1 MKIVSIE
8 TRAHVRAPDPSP
20 IRDAL
25 QALPGAGSVEVL
37 LTADDGLVGQ
47 GDAGFGRI
55 AGGPETLK
63 ALIDRELAPLVA
75 GRDPA
80 RVREIHEELLREV
93 EYHGAAGLAMFGIA
107 AIDTALWD
115 LLGRAAG
122 WPVHRLLGACRDR
135 IPAYAMVGWL
145 NYDDDEVQRVCARA
159 MEQGF
164 RAIKIKVGYP
174 TAEED
179 ARRVETVR
187 AAIGRGAALMV
198 DANQSLST
206 AEAIRRARLFE
217 ELGCAWFEEPLPAD
231 DVEGYAEL
239 AAAAAIPIAT
249 GENLYG
255 RRAFAPFVARRAVDI
270 VQGDLRRAGGPTEV
284 LAIAA
289 LADAFRLPYASHGGG
304 AVNLNLLATMPNA
317 AWLETG
323 LIGPGSKLVLEDGC
337 ALVPQGPG
345 FAWE

>member
-1 MKIVSIE
+1 
-8 TRAHVRAPDPSP
+8 
-20 IRDAL
+20 
-25 QALPGAGSVEVL
+25 
-37 LTADDGLVGQ
+37 
-47 GDAGFGRI
+47 
-55 AGGPETLK
+55 
-63 ALIDRELAPLVA
+63 VA
-75 GRDPA
+75 
-80 RVREIHEELLREV
+80 
-93 EYHGAAGLAMFGIA
+93 
-107 AIDTALWD
+107 
-115 LLGRAAG
+115 
-122 WPVHRLLGACRDR
+122 
-135 IPAYAMVGWL
+135 
-145 NYDDDEVQRVCARA
+145 
-159 MEQGF
+159 
-164 RAIKIKVGYP
+164 
-174 TAEED
+174 
-179 ARRVETVR
+179 TVR
-187 AAIGRGAALMV
+187 AAIGREPALMV

-206 AEAIRRARLFE
+206 AEAIRRGLLFD

-239 AAAAAIPIAT
+239 AAATAIPIAT

-255 RRAFAPFVARRAVDI
+255 RRAFAPFVAQRGVDI